1 MDTTALDKFCKEIDN
16 FITELKKN
24 TAVQLSQSKRNEAE
38 EIANIWLNNYC
49 GKISHPNIDKNIL
62 DSVNNAFCDIL
73 TLARKPNRVSSF
85 IAKFDIIY
93 PSIFSDI
100 YMVYRRK
107 PMNSAPVDFSEYFDK
122 LSLDENEYLKEAI
135 DCCSAG
141 FLKAAI
147 VLGWCATIDKIH
159 KKIEAIGFEKFNAT
173 SIKMKNQTEGRF
185 KKFNK
190 SQNVSSLSDLRTVF
204 DSELLWIIEGMELI
218 DINQH
223 TRLSSCFDMRC
234 HSGHPGEA
242 PITKFNTVSF
252 FSDIFEIVIVNEKFK
267 IGK

>member
-1 MDTTALDKFCKEIDN
+1 MDTTALDKFCKDIEC
-16 FITELKKN
+16 FIADLKKN
-24 TAVQLSQSKRNEAE
+24 TAVQLSQNKRNRAE
-38 EIANIWLNNYC
+38 EIANIWLDNFC

-62 DSVNNAFCDIL
+62 DSVNNAFCDVL
-73 TLARKPNRVSSF
+73 TLSRKPNRVSSF
-85 IAKFDIIY
+85 ITKFDIIY
-93 PSIFSDI
+93 PSIFADI

-107 PMNSAPVDFSEYFDK
+107 PINSSPVDFSEYFEK

-135 DCCSAG
+135 DCCNAG
-141 FLKAAI
+141 FLKASI

-159 KKIEAIGFEKFNAT
+159 KKIEAIGFEKFNST
-173 SIKMKNQTEGRF
+173 SVKMKNQTEGRF

-190 SQNVSSLSDLRTVF
+190 SQNISSLSDLRTVF
-204 DSELLWIIEGMELI
+204 DSDLLWIIEGMELI

-242 PITKFNTVSF
+242 PITKYNTASF
-252 FSDIFEIVIVNEKFK
+252 FSDIFEIVIVNEKFA
-267 IGK
+267 IEL